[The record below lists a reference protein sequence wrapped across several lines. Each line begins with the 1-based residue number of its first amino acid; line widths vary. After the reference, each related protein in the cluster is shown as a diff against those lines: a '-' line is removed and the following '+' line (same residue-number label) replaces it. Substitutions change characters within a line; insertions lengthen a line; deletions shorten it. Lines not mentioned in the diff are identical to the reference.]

1 MDHITHTMLLWIV
14 AGMGI
19 ASFVLWLAMVASS
32 EGERLGP
39 ELDRLLAERRE
50 ASAEVSSPS
59 SLAGDRFRLLGDP
72 EYGLFL
78 GDLREEDAADSA
90 ASAA

>member
-1 MDHITHTMLLWIV
+1 MGHITHTTLLWIF

-39 ELDRLLAERRE
+39 ELDRMLAERRE
-50 ASAEVSSPS
+50 ASAEAPAPS
-59 SLAGDRFRLLGDP
+59 ARAGDRFRLLGDP

-78 GDLREEDAADSA
+78 DDDRETAPS